1 MNARLFF
8 KTIKGFLCMI
18 GGCALIFILVNSFM
32 NVYQRKNELADVKKQ
47 KEAIEE
53 EREML
58 KNEIELLNEDDYVA
72 RYARE
77 NYVFTREGEQVSIIP
92 EVK

>member
-32 NVYQRKNELADVKKQ
+32 NVYKRKNELADVKKQ

-53 EREML
+53 LVDSKIDKSFAEYNGLDETSPIG
-58 KNEIELLNEDDYVA
+58 KVIK
-72 RYARE
+72 
-77 NYVFTREGEQVSIIP
+77 F
-92 EVK
+92 

>member
-47 KEAIEE
+47 KETNFFLVSKQIF
-53 EREML
+53 
-58 KNEIELLNEDDYVA
+58 
-72 RYARE
+72 RYL
-77 NYVFTREGEQVSIIP
+77 VTQ
-92 EVK
+92 

>member
-18 GGCALIFILVNSFM
+18 GGCALIFILVDSFM

-53 EREML
+53 ERA
-58 KNEIELLNEDDYVA
+58 V
-72 RYARE
+72 
-77 NYVFTREGEQVSIIP
+77 
-92 EVK
+92 